1 MRLLFTSTVGLG
13 HLLPLLPLAL
23 AARAAGHEVTVATA
37 QRHADRLIALGLRHW
52 EIGETAE
59 QDRRAV
65 QRPDDPEAGPTAV
78 FGRLNPLAA
87 LPAMQSIVEEWRPD
101 VLFSE
106 GAEFAGGMV
115 ADLHGLPVIR
125 VHPGMSG
132 GGLWEAL
139 VASSL
144 SQIRAELGLAADP
157 HARRLLDVPQIS
169 YFPESFERPASCSS
183 RAVRI
188 RPTLAESRPAE
199 REPSVYIT
207 FGTEI
212 VGMPFFPALARD
224 AVTAVRTAG
233 LRPVLAAGHA
243 DLGELANLGDTRIES
258 WVNQDEL
265 LPRVRAVIC
274 HGGAGTTLGALTAG
288 TPIIAV
294 PFFADQP
301 FNAERISATR
311 TGLNVSPGEHLAERL
326 SSALHEVLT
335 NTPDGCEFMANEI
348 RSLPGPTSALN
359 LATTLQSAMVR
370 TV

>member
-37 QRHADRLIALGLRHW
+37 QRHADRLIALSLRHW

-132 GGLWEAL
+132 GGLGNSAL
-139 VASSL
+139 SYVNS
-144 SQIRAELGLAADP
+144 
-157 HARRLLDVPQIS
+157 ARLPS
-169 YFPESFERPASCSS
+169 PS
-183 RAVRI
+183 
-188 RPTLAESRPAE
+188 
-199 REPSVYIT
+199 SVY
-207 FGTEI
+207 
-212 VGMPFFPALARD
+212 ARP
-224 AVTAVRTAG
+224 
-233 LRPVLAAGHA
+233 RP
-243 DLGELANLGDTRIES
+243 
-258 WVNQDEL
+258 
-265 LPRVRAVIC
+265 
-274 HGGAGTTLGALTAG
+274 
-288 TPIIAV
+288 
-294 PFFADQP
+294 
-301 FNAERISATR
+301 IS
-311 TGLNVSPGEHLAERL
+311 
-326 SSALHEVLT
+326 
-335 NTPDGCEFMANEI
+335 
-348 RSLPGPTSALN
+348 TSASFGLMYV
-359 LATTLQSAMVR
+359 AISP
-370 TV
+370 

>member
-1 MRLLFTSTVGLG
+1 MRFLFTSTVGLG

-37 QRHADRLIALGLRHW
+37 QRNAERLIGLGLQHR
-52 EIGETAE
+52 EIEETTE
-59 QDRRAV
+59 QDWRAV

-106 GAEFAGGMV
+106 GAEFAGGLV
-115 ADLHGLPVIR
+115 ADLHQIPIIR

-132 GGLWEAL
+132 DGLWEAL

-144 SQIRAELGLAADP
+144 SQIRTELGLPADTD
-157 HARRLLDVPQIS
+157 ARRLLDVPQIS
-169 YFPESFERPASCSS
+169 YFPESFERPAQRSS
-183 RAVRI
+183 RIVRV
-188 RPTLAESRPAE
+188 RPNLSESRPAE
-199 REPSVYIT
+199 REPCVYIT
-207 FGTEI
+207 YGTEV

-224 AVTAVRTAG
+224 AVTAVHKAG
-233 LRPVLAAGHA
+233 LRPVLAIGHA
-243 DLGELANLGDTRIES
+243 DVGEFADLGDTRIER

-265 LPRVRAVIC
+265 LPRVQAVIC

-301 FNAERISATR
+301 FNAERIAATR

-326 SSALHEVLT
+326 NSALREILT
-335 NTPDGCEFMANEI
+335 NRPEGCEFMANEI
-348 RSLPGPTSALN
+348 RALPGPSAAIN
-359 LATTLQSAMVR
+359 LATTLQSAMIP
-370 TV
+370 TW